1 MLTSQA
7 HLGAGSTL
15 RTYSRVRI
23 APRSCC
29 RWTPNP
35 RGDPVFVSCRSVF
48 IDVAVASRGAIWRL
62 FPWRRTDRYIVV
74 AVASLN
80 RRSRIA
86 QRQDFDHQNPA
97 QERVDRDKDHHGD
110 DCREGAP
117 PHRRGKGRNHQ
128 DHPTILR
135 HPVFTNM
142 LTTPSSDLL
151 TQFEYSLDPGRSVI
165 DFSQP

>member
-1 MLTSQA
+1 MSTVLSIPVA
-7 HLGAGSTL
+7 KKSSRHRPPLGRAQRSVPIPAFAL
-15 RTYSRVRI
+15 R
-23 APRSCC
+23 P
-29 RWTPNP
+29 
-35 RGDPVFVSCRSVF
+35 DPVVAGPQILEAIPFSSVAGVF
-48 IDVAVASRGAIWRL
+48 LLMSLSPLGAIWRL
-62 FPWRRTDRYIVV
+62 FPWRRTYRYIVV

-97 QERVDRDKDHHGD
+97 QVRVDRDRDHHGD

-151 TQFEYSLDPGRSVI
+151 TQFE
-165 DFSQP
+165 